1 MFKKNLEKVALPYL
15 PCVNTFSKKAIT
27 QPKKFCFEN
36 PFGGD
41 DDEGSCM
48 ILFKNNIQFKKKSN
62 KVGLQEYRPLL
73 TSSLKRF
80 TCSKYVVFLSHV
92 TSKHFF
98 TKT

>member
-48 ILFKNNIQFKKKSN
+48 VLLKNNIQFLKKVKQGRPSGIPSFAYIFF
-62 KVGLQEYRPLL
+62 KKIYMLKICGIPLSCYLQALL
-73 TSSLKRF
+73 
-80 TCSKYVVFLSHV
+80 H
-92 TSKHFF
+92 
-98 TKT
+98 